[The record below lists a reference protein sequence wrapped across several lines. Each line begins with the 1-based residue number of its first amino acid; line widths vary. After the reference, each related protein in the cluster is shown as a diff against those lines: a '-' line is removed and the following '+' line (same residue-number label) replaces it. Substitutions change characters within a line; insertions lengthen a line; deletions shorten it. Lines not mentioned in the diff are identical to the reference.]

1 MIESIASFLAN
12 FLNYSQESLNLYAH
26 SFIRYLFKIS
36 ASFLLTIPL
45 ALERE
50 YFSRSLGLRTFPLVA
65 VASCGY
71 VLVAESFI
79 GDNPDAKAR
88 IMQGLMTGIGFIGG
102 GAILKRDGNVV
113 GAATAVSLWST
124 GVVGA
129 AVAHNRY
136 EIAIL
141 IAFLNFLALRVLSP
155 LKDGMEEAGLHDDQE
170 SFYESPDSEEES
182 GDGGEEAEEQ
192 EKDA

>member
-1 MIESIASFLAN
+1 MIETITGFLTK
-12 FLNYSQESLNLYAH
+12 FLDYSQESLNLYAYT
-26 SFIRYLFKIS
+26 FIRHLFKIA

-71 VLVAESFI
+71 VLVSESFI

-88 IMQGLMTGIGFIGG
+88 VMQGLMTGIGFIGG
-102 GAILKRDGNVV
+102 GAILKRDNNVI

-155 LKDGMEEAGLHDDQE
+155 IKDGMKEAGLRQDRE
-170 SFYESPDSEEES
+170 TFPDSSEEDE
-182 GDGGEEAEEQ
+182 GGEEEADDEKEEGN
-192 EKDA
+192 E

>member
-1 MIESIASFLAN
+1 MIEMVSDFFSRMPDLFLSFFSFHWRT
-12 FLNYSQESLNLYAH
+12 FLK
-26 SFIRYLFKIS
+26 YLFKIG
-36 ASFLLTIPL
+36 ASCLLAIPL

-88 IMQGLMTGIGFIGG
+88 IMQGLMTGVGFIGG
-102 GAILKRDGNVV
+102 GAILKRNENVI

-124 GVVGA
+124 GTVGA
-129 AVAHNRY
+129 AVAHDRY

-141 IAFLNFLALRVLSP
+141 VAFVNFLALRVLSP
-155 LKDGMEEAGLHDDQE
+155 LKDGMEKAGLHEDRE
-170 SFYESPDSEEES
+170 TFPDAGDEDGGAKEEEDAASS
-182 GDGGEEAEEQ
+182 GSRE
-192 EKDA
+192 

>member
-1 MIESIASFLAN
+1 MIEIVSDFFSRMSDLFLSFFSFYWYT
-12 FLNYSQESLNLYAH
+12 FLK
-26 SFIRYLFKIS
+26 YLFKIGI
-36 ASFLLTIPL
+36 SFLLAIPL

-71 VLVAESFI
+71 VLVSESFI
-79 GDNPDAKAR
+79 PDNPDAKAR
-88 IMQGLMTGIGFIGG
+88 IMQGLMTGVGFIGG
-102 GAILKRDGNVV
+102 GAILKQDDNVI

-124 GVVGA
+124 GTVGA

-155 LKDGMEEAGLHDDQE
+155 LKDGMEEVGLHEDRE
-170 SFYESPDSEEES
+170 AFPDAGEEDGAAKEEEDAAS
-182 GDGGEEAEEQ
+182 SEAKE
-192 EKDA
+192 